1 MNIIRKLRTQH
12 NVSQKELAEICHVHQ
27 TAVSQWENE
36 RTVPDRESLTILSS
50 YFGVSVDTLLGID
63 KPKSNLVPVLG
74 RVRAGMPVEA
84 MEEVLGYEE
93 ISPLMA
99 AGGEYFGLRVSGDS
113 MTPRICD
120 GDTVIVRR
128 QQDVDSGD
136 IAVVLIGGT
145 DATVKKV
152 IKNGTGIMLV
162 PLNSSYEPLIFTPE
176 DIRDT
181 PVTILGKV
189 IELRRKF

>member
-27 TAVSQWENE
+27 TAVSQWEND
-36 RTVPDRESLTILSS
+36 RTVPDRESLTVLSA

-63 KPKSNLVPVLG
+63 KTRSNLVPVLG
-74 RVRAGMPVEA
+74 RVRAGLPVEA
-84 MEEVLGYEE
+84 VEEVLDYEE

-99 AGGEYFGLRVSGDS
+99 AGGDYFGLRVTGDS
-113 MTPRICD
+113 MTPRICE

-128 QQDVDSGD
+128 QSDVDSGD

-152 IKNGTGIMLV
+152 IKNGTNIMLV
-162 PLNSSYEPLIFTPE
+162 PLNSSYEPLVFSPDEIK
-176 DIRDT
+176 DI
-181 PVTILGKV
+181 PVNILGKV
-189 IELRRKF
+189 MELRRKF